1 MISAVQSQGV
11 GVFIINLAPLDKE
24 SVNML
29 ISESMCLPPSL
40 SQPLSTILHG
50 KCAGSPLFLRSFL
63 SDGMIRF
70 NLTTRRWDYDI
81 QQIVMKEIPGEL
93 VQYMASRMSQLPL
106 SFRLVLK
113 LASCLGHS
121 FDAVTFMKANV
132 NPIFIS
138 LYRIAQLLK
147 KSLTF
152 RLNPLTIR

>member
-1 MISAVQSQGV
+1 MIERVKSQEDV
-11 GVFIINLAPLDKE
+11 GVFKVNLAPLEKE
-24 SVNML
+24 TVNML

-40 SQPLSTILHG
+40 SQPLSAILHG

-81 QQIVMKEIPGEL
+81 KKIVMKEIPGEL
-93 VQYMASRMSQLPL
+93 VQYMASRMSQLPQ

-121 FDAVTFMKANV
+121 FDAATFNRAKVSHFNSFA
-132 NPIFIS
+132 
-138 LYRIAQLLK
+138 
-147 KSLTF
+147 LT
-152 RLNPLTIR
+152 NH